1 MSALERGVTVQRAC
15 VRTVKEAPIAL
26 TRSSVRK
33 VALALGALFVGA
45 GMTAEAPYDPS
56 RDYHSYADPRA
67 MRVEHADLELAV
79 DFTARRLSGTVD
91 LRVRRIDAAAHEL
104 VLDTRDL
111 LIQAAS
117 LVNGARLTP
126 LEFHL
131 AARDAVLGSALRLAI
146 PRTAGEAFTV
156 RISYQTSPEASG
168 LQWLTPEQTAG
179 KEHPFL
185 FTQSQAIHARSWI
198 PLQDAPQVRLT
209 YRAEIHAPS
218 GLTAVMSAAARQ
230 AGRANEFAFE
240 MTEPIPSYL
249 MALGVGD
256 LAFRDIGARTRV
268 YAEPSV
274 VEAARREFSDT
285 ESMVA
290 ACEKLFGP
298 YRWGRYDLLIL
309 PPSFPF
315 GGMENPRLSFITPT
329 VIAGDKSLTS
339 LIAHELAHSW
349 SGNLV
354 TNASWRDMWLNEG
367 FTVFL
372 ERRIMETLYGQ
383 RRREMEDV
391 LGLQSLEEDF
401 GSLEPRDELL
411 IPDLRG
417 RDPDDVFSEVPYE
430 KGYLFLRF
438 LESRVGRA
446 KFDEFLRG
454 YFARFAFQ
462 SLSTEEFLA
471 YLDAQLLASSPGPV
485 TRAQLT
491 AWLTQPGLPPDAV
504 LPSADVFKRV
514 DAARAD
520 WLAGKR
526 AARDLDTEDWS
537 THEWLHF
544 LDNMPPQLSAAQ
556 LSDLDASFHF
566 TDAGNAQIAHSWL
579 RVAIRNHYE
588 PALPRL
594 ETYLTGIGRRILI
607 KPLYEDLMRTDWGKE
622 FARRVYA
629 RARLGYHP
637 MAVATLDP
645 IVLGAPKK

>member
-1 MSALERGVTVQRAC
+1 MRNRYPSDMRLGF
-15 VRTVKEAPIAL
+15 
-26 TRSSVRK
+26 
-33 VALALGALFVGA
+33 LALILGAVSAEA
-45 GMTAEAPYDPS
+45 GMASNSPYDPA
-56 RDYHSYADPRA
+56 RDYHSYAEPRA
-67 MRVEHADLELAV
+67 MRVEHADLKLDV

-91 LRVRRIDAAAHEL
+91 LRVRRVDAAAREL

-111 LIQAAS
+111 GIRSAG
-117 LVNGARLTP
+117 LVNGAQVET

-131 AARDAVLGSALRLAI
+131 DADDAILGSALHIAV
-146 PRTAGEAFTV
+146 PPTAGEAFIIRV
-156 RISYQTSPEASG
+156 AYQTSPQASG

-179 KEHPFL
+179 KKHPFL

-198 PLQDAPQVRLT
+198 PLQDTPQVRLT
-209 YRAEIHAPS
+209 YRAEIHAPA

-230 AGRANEFAFE
+230 AERANEFAFE

-249 MALGVGD
+249 MALGVGE
-256 LAFRDIGARTRV
+256 LAFRDVGARTRV

-274 VEAARREFSDT
+274 VEAAQREFSDT

-367 FTVFL
+367 FTTFL

-401 GSLEPRDELL
+401 SSLEARDELL

-438 LESRVGRA
+438 LESKVGRA

-462 SLSTEEFLA
+462 SLSTEDSLA
-471 YLDAQLLASSPGPV
+471 YLDAQLLASSPALV

-526 AARDLDTEDWS
+526 AARDLETSGWS

-544 LDNMPPQLSAAQ
+544 LDNMPAQLSVAQ
-556 LSDLDASFHF
+556 LSDLDSTFHF
-566 TDAGNAQIAHSWL
+566 TDVGNAQIAHSWL
-579 RVAIRNHYE
+579 RVAIRNRYE

-607 KPLYEDLMRTDWGKE
+607 KPLYEDLMRTNWGKE

-629 RARLGYHP
+629 KARPGYHP
-637 MAVATLDP
+637 LAVATLDP
-645 IVLGAPKK
+645 IVLGTPKK

>member
-1 MSALERGVTVQRAC
+1 MANILGSGLRLGF
-15 VRTVKEAPIAL
+15 
-26 TRSSVRK
+26 
-33 VALALGALFVGA
+33 LALVLGAVSVEA
-45 GMTAEAPYDPS
+45 AVASDAPYDPT
-56 RDYHSYADPRA
+56 RDYHSYAQPRA
-67 MRVEHADLELAV
+67 MRIEHADLRLDV
-79 DFTARRLSGTVD
+79 DFTARRLSGSVD
-91 LRVRRIDAAAHEL
+91 LRVRRVDAAAREL
-104 VLDTRDL
+104 ALDTRDL
-111 LIQAAS
+111 TIRAVG
-117 LVNGARLTP
+117 LVSGARVEP

-131 AARDAVLGSALRLAI
+131 DAPDAVLGSALHVTL
-146 PRTAGEAFTV
+146 PGTADAAFTV
-156 RISYQTSPEASG
+156 RVAYQTGPDASG
-168 LQWLTPEQTAG
+168 LQWLTPEQTSG
-179 KEHPFL
+179 KKHPFL

-198 PLQDAPQVRLT
+198 PLQDTPQVRMT
-209 YRAEIHAPS
+209 YRAQIKVPQ
-218 GLTAVMSAAARQ
+218 GLTAVMSAAQRPADGEN
-230 AGRANEFAFE
+230 AFAFE
-240 MTEPIPSYL
+240 MNQPIPSYL

-256 LAFRDIGARTRV
+256 IAYRDIGARTRV

-274 VEAARREFSDT
+274 VEAARREFADT
-285 ESMVA
+285 ESMIA

-298 YRWGRYDLLIL
+298 YRWERYDLLIL

-367 FTVFL
+367 FTTFL
-372 ERRIMETLYGQ
+372 ERRIMETLYGA

-401 GSLEPRDELL
+401 ASLEPRDELL

-417 RDPDDVFSEVPYE
+417 RNPDDVFSEVPYE

-438 LESRVGRA
+438 LESKVGRQ
-446 KFDEFLRG
+446 KFDDFLRG
-454 YFARFAFQ
+454 YFAKFSFQ
-462 SLSTEEFLA
+462 SLNTEQFLD
-471 YLDAQLLASSPGPV
+471 YLNAQLLAANPGLV
-485 TRAQLT
+485 TRAQLDN
-491 AWLTQPGLPPDAV
+491 WLTQPGLPSDAV

-514 DAARAD
+514 DAARNE
-520 WLAGKR
+520 WLAGQR
-526 AARDLDTEDWS
+526 AARDLDTAGWS

-544 LDNMPPQLSAAQ
+544 VDNLPPRLSPAQ
-556 LSDLDASFHF
+556 VTDLDATFHF
-566 TDAGNAQIAHSWL
+566 TDTGNAQIAHSWL

-594 ETYLTGIGRRILI
+594 EAYLNGIGRRILI

-629 RARLGYHP
+629 KARVGYHP
-637 MAVATLDP
+637 ITVATLDP
-645 IVLGAPKK
+645 IVLGADKK